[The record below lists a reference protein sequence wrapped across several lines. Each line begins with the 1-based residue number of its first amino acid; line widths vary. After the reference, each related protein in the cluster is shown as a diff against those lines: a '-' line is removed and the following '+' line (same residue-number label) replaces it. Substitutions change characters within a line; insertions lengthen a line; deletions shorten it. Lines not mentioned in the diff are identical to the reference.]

1 MNPAQIQIQ
10 IENEMESRGIDSYR
24 RKVQLNIEKGRASD
38 NSYAVHLIKA
48 GLQPLSDEI
57 QKFVDR
63 AWRGKP
69 GPKAIAAKLL
79 QKFPNQDVVAYI
91 TWKAVLDLVS
101 SEKATATAVSIKIGS
116 LLEDE
121 LRFSVFQQNDPK
133 FFQTLKNHISDTK
146 HPGYRRTM
154 MLGHMRNYGYEF
166 ERWSKE
172 DKLRVGLKLIEL
184 LMHSVGLVKMATRG
198 NFHNKTRKTYLE
210 FTEEAMTW
218 IKRQRSNRLAAYPLL
233 MPCLIQP
240 RDWPDGGFY
249 SERLRRIKE
258 VKTADTIYLN
268 DLRNKKP
275 IAFYESLNALQGT
288 EWAVNEKVLEI
299 ANYCWNTSTPVGC
312 LIDAEAEPL
321 PPKPFDI
328 ADNEVA
334 RKKWRREASIIHD
347 LNAHNRA
354 KRFQCMMMLD
364 TSEKFSEGSF
374 WHVAQADFT
383 GRIYPVSGTFNPQTT
398 DLSRGLHHFKEGGP
412 IKNKKDADWLG
423 IAGANH
429 WGLNKKSFQERIEWA
444 YNEGKHIAIDVAG
457 NPEGY
462 VGLWSKADEPF
473 QFFAWCLEWSQ
484 YQEEGLGFISRH
496 PVLLD
501 GSNNGFQH
509 LAALTLDQ
517 DLAASVNLL
526 ASEEPQDLYNNIR
539 TNLIVNLAD
548 SDSRYA
554 KDWFNHR
561 ELITRKL
568 VKKPVMMIPYSGTVY
583 GIANT
588 VKDYVAKEKIE
599 FPWGTDSFKH
609 YFFLATKIKESVD
622 NVCPTASK
630 IMNYLNGIARC
641 FAKEDKTIEWTTP
654 SGFFVK
660 QSYFITKRKRIETK
674 LGYNRIDVALQENTK
689 DLDKKKTTQS
699 FPANFI
705 HSLDAA
711 NVHLALQKAKAKGLN
726 QFTTIHDCFG
736 APASDIEDFINCAK
750 ESFVEIYQD
759 YVLDDLY
766 NQAAKQLKDPAK
778 LPSPLEMGELHINE
792 VMSSPYVF
800 S

>member
-10 IENEMESRGIDSYR
+10 IENEMESRGFASYSNR
-24 RKVQLNIEKGRASD
+24 VQKNIEKGRASD
-38 NSYAVHLIKA
+38 NSYAIHLIKT
-48 GLQPLSDEI
+48 GLQPHSEAI

-79 QKFPNQDVVAYI
+79 QKFPDPDVVSYI

-101 SEKATATAVSIKIGS
+101 SEKATATAVAIKIGN

-121 LRFSVFQQNDPK
+121 LRFSVFEERNPK
-133 FFQTLKNHISDTK
+133 FFKVLKEHISDTQ
-146 HPGYRRTM
+146 HHGYRRTM
-154 MLGHMRNYGYEF
+154 MMGHMRNHGYEF
-166 ERWSKE
+166 QNWNKE

-184 LMHSVGLVKMATRG
+184 LMHSVGLVKMVTRG
-198 NFHNKTRKTYLE
+198 NFHKKTRKTYLE
-210 FTEEAMTW
+210 FTEESMEW
-218 IKRQRSNRLAAYPLL
+218 IKRQKSNRLAAYPLL

-240 RDWPDGGFY
+240 REWPDGGFY

-258 VKTADTIYLN
+258 VKSSDTIYLN
-268 DLRNKKP
+268 DLQNKRP
-275 IAFYESLNALQGT
+275 VAFYEALNALQNT
-288 EWAVNEKVLEI
+288 EWSVNQKVLDV
-299 ANYCWNTSTPVGC
+299 ANYCWNTNTPVGC
-312 LIDAEAEPL
+312 LIDAEPEPL

-328 ADNEVA
+328 AENDLA
-334 RKKWRREASIIHD
+334 RKKWRRAASIIHD

-364 TSEKFSEGSF
+364 TGEKFSTGSF
-374 WHVAQADFT
+374 YHVAQADFT

-398 DLSRGLHHFKEGGP
+398 DLSRGLHQFAEGGP
-412 IKNKKDADWLG
+412 IKNEKDAGWLG

-429 WGLNKKSFQERIEWA
+429 WGLNKKSFKERIDWA
-444 YNEGKHIAIDVAG
+444 YNEGKHMAIDVAG
-457 NPEGY
+457 NSEGF
-462 VGLWSKADEPF
+462 VGLWSKADDPF
-473 QFFAWCLEWSQ
+473 QFLAWCLEWSQ
-484 YQEEGLGFISRH
+484 FHDEGFGFISKH

-517 DLAASVNLL
+517 DLAVSVNLL

-548 SDSRYA
+548 SDSIYA
-554 KDWFNHR
+554 QDWFNQR

-568 VKKPVMMIPYSGTVY
+568 IKKPIMCIPYSGTIY
-583 GIANT
+583 GITNIII
-588 VKDYVAKEKIE
+588 DYVAKEKIE

-609 YFFLATKIKESVD
+609 YNFLAIKIKESVD
-622 NVCPTASK
+622 NICPTASNV
-630 IMNYLNGIARC
+630 MNYLNGIARC
-641 FAKEDKTIEWTTP
+641 FAKEDKIIEWTTP

-660 QSYFITKRKRIETK
+660 QNYLVTKSKQIETK
-674 LGYNRIDVALQENTK
+674 FGHSKVRLHLAENTK
-689 DLDKKKTTQS
+689 DVDKKKTTQS

-750 ESFVEIYQD
+750 ESFVQIYQD

-778 LPSPLEMGELHINE
+778 LPSPLDMGELHISE
-792 VMSSPYVF
+792 VMSAPYVF

>member
-1 MNPAQIQIQ
+1 MNPTKIQIQ

-24 RKVQLNIEKGRASD
+24 KRIKTNIEKGRASE

-79 QKFPNQDVVAYI
+79 QKFPDQDVVSYI
-91 TWKAVLDLVS
+91 TWKAVIDLVS
-101 SEKATATAVSIKIGS
+101 NEKATATAVSIKIGN

-121 LRFSVFQQNDPK
+121 LRFSVFEERDSR
-133 FFQTLKNHISDTK
+133 FFQVLNEHISDTK
-146 HPGYRRTM
+146 HPVYRRTM
-154 MLGHMRNYGYEF
+154 MMGHMRNKGYEF
-166 ERWSKE
+166 QGWNKE
-172 DKLRVGLKLIEL
+172 DKLRIGLKLIEL
-184 LMHSVGLVKMATRG
+184 LMQSVGLVKMVTRG

-210 FTEEAMTW
+210 FTEESMEW
-218 IKRQRSNRLAAYPLL
+218 IKRQKSSRLAAYPLL

-240 RDWPDGGFY
+240 REWPDGGFY

-258 VKTADTIYLN
+258 VKTSDTIYLN
-268 DLRNKKP
+268 DLRSKTP
-275 IAFYESLNALQGT
+275 TAFYEALNALQGT
-288 EWAVNEKVLEI
+288 EWSVNEKVLDV
-299 ANYCWNTSTPVGC
+299 ANYCWNTNTPVGC
-312 LIDAEAEPL
+312 LIDAEPEPL

-328 ADNEVA
+328 ATNDLA
-334 RKKWRREASIIHD
+334 RKRWRRQASIIHD

-364 TSEKFSEGSF
+364 TGEKFSSNSF

-398 DLSRGLHHFKEGGP
+398 DLSRGLHQFAEGGP
-412 IKNKKDADWLG
+412 IKNEKDAGWLG

-429 WGLNKKSFQERIEWA
+429 WGLNKKSFKERIEWA
-444 YNEGKHIAIDVAG
+444 YNEGKHMAIDVAG

-462 VGLWSKADEPF
+462 VGLWSKADNPF
-473 QFFAWCLEWSQ
+473 QFLSWCLEWNQ
-484 YQEEGLGFISRH
+484 FHEEGFGFISKH

-526 ASEEPQDLYNNIR
+526 ASEKPQDLYDNIR
-539 TNLIVNLAD
+539 INLIDNLTD
-548 SDSRYA
+548 SDNRYA
-554 KDWFNHR
+554 KDWLIHK

-568 VKKPVMMIPYSGTVY
+568 IKKPIMCIPYSGTVY
-583 GIANT
+583 GISNII
-588 VKDYVAKEKIE
+588 KDYVAKEKID
-599 FPWGTDSFKH
+599 FPWGSDSFKH
-609 YFFLATKIKESVD
+609 YHYLAIKIKKSVD
-622 NVCPTASK
+622 NVCPTASNV
-630 IMNYLNGIARC
+630 MNYLNSIARC
-641 FAKEDKTIEWTTP
+641 FAKEDKMIEWTTP
-654 SGFFVK
+654 SRFFVK
-660 QSYFITKRKRIETK
+660 QNYLMTKSKRIKTK
-674 LGYNRIDVALQENTK
+674 IGSSSMLVSLQENTK
-689 DLDKKKTTQS
+689 NLDKKKTTQS

-711 NVHLALQKAKAKGLN
+711 NVHLALQKTKAKGLN

-759 YVLDDLY
+759 YVLDNLY
-766 NQAAKQLKDPAK
+766 NQAAKQLKDPSK
-778 LPSPLEMGELHINE
+778 LPSPLDMGKLHINE
-792 VMSSPYVF
+792 VMSAPYVF

>member
-10 IENEMESRGIDSYR
+10 IENEMESRGFASYSNR
-24 RKVQLNIEKGRASD
+24 VQKNIEKGRASD
-38 NSYAVHLIKA
+38 NSYAIHLIKT
-48 GLQPLSDEI
+48 GLQPHSEAI

-79 QKFPNQDVVAYI
+79 QKFPDPDVVSYI

-101 SEKATATAVSIKIGS
+101 SEKATATAVAIKIGN

-121 LRFSVFQQNDPK
+121 LRFSVFEERNPK
-133 FFQTLKNHISDTK
+133 FFKVLKEHISDTQ
-146 HPGYRRTM
+146 HHGYRRTM
-154 MLGHMRNYGYEF
+154 MMGHMRNHGYEF
-166 ERWSKE
+166 QNWNKE

-184 LMHSVGLVKMATRG
+184 LMHSVGLVKMVTRG

-210 FTEEAMTW
+210 FTEESMEW
-218 IKRQRSNRLAAYPLL
+218 IKRQKSNRLAAYPLL

-240 RDWPDGGFY
+240 REWPDGGFY

-258 VKTADTIYLN
+258 VKSSDTIYLN
-268 DLRNKKP
+268 DLQNKRP
-275 IAFYESLNALQGT
+275 VAFYEALNALQNT
-288 EWAVNEKVLEI
+288 EWSVNQKVLDV
-299 ANYCWNTSTPVGC
+299 ANYCWNTNTPVGC
-312 LIDAEAEPL
+312 LIDAEPEPL

-328 ADNEVA
+328 AENDLA
-334 RKKWRREASIIHD
+334 RKKWRRAASIIHD

-364 TSEKFSEGSF
+364 TSEKFSTGSF

-398 DLSRGLHHFKEGGP
+398 DLSRGLHQFAEGGP
-412 IKNKKDADWLG
+412 IKNEKDAGWLG

-429 WGLNKKSFQERIEWA
+429 WGLSKKSFKERIEWA
-444 YNEGKHIAIDVAG
+444 YNEGKHMAIDVAG
-457 NPEGY
+457 NSEGF
-462 VGLWSKADEPF
+462 VGLWSKADDPF
-473 QFFAWCLEWSQ
+473 QFLAWCLEWSQ
-484 YQEEGLGFISRH
+484 FHDEGFGFISKH

-517 DLAASVNLL
+517 DLAVSVNLL

-548 SDSRYA
+548 SDSIYA
-554 KDWFNHR
+554 QDWFNQR

-568 VKKPVMMIPYSGTVY
+568 IKKPIMCIPYSGTIY
-583 GIANT
+583 GITNIII
-588 VKDYVAKEKIE
+588 DYVAKEKIE

-609 YFFLATKIKESVD
+609 YNFLAIKIKESVD
-622 NVCPTASK
+622 NICPTASNV
-630 IMNYLNGIARC
+630 MNYLNGIARC
-641 FAKEDKTIEWTTP
+641 FAKEDKIIEWTTP

-660 QSYFITKRKRIETK
+660 QNYLVTKSKQIETK
-674 LGYNRIDVALQENTK
+674 FGHSKVRLHLAENTK
-689 DLDKKKTTQS
+689 DVDKKKTTQS

-750 ESFVEIYQD
+750 ESFVQIYQD

-766 NQAAKQLKDPAK
+766 NQAAKQLKDPVK
-778 LPSPLEMGELHINE
+778 LPSPLDMGELHISE
-792 VMSSPYVF
+792 VMSAPYVF

>member
-24 RKVQLNIEKGRASD
+24 KKVQSNIEKGRASD
-38 NSYAVHLIKA
+38 NTYAVHLIKA
-48 GLQPLSDEI
+48 GLQPHSDAIKE
-57 QKFVDR
+57 FVDR

-79 QKFPNQDVVAYI
+79 QQFANPDVVSYI

-101 SEKATATAVSIKIGS
+101 SEKATATAVAIKIGN

-121 LRFSVFQQNDPK
+121 LRFTVFQKKDPK
-133 FFQTLKNHISDTK
+133 LFKVLKNHISDTK
-146 HPGYRRTM
+146 HHGYRRTM
-154 MLGHMRNYGYEF
+154 MMGHMRNHGYEF
-166 ERWSKE
+166 QNWNKE

-184 LMHSVGLVKMATRG
+184 LMHSVGLVKMVTRG

-210 FTEEAMTW
+210 FTEESMTW
-218 IKRQRSNRLAAYPLL
+218 IKRQKSNRLAAYPLL
-233 MPCLIQP
+233 MPCLIKP
-240 RDWPDGGFY
+240 REWPDGGFY

-258 VKTADTIYLN
+258 VKTSDTIYLN

-275 IAFYESLNALQGT
+275 TAFYESLNALQNT
-288 EWAVNEKVLEI
+288 EWSVNKKVLEI
-299 ANYCWNTSTPVGC
+299 ANYCWDTNTPVGC
-312 LIDAEAEPL
+312 LIDAEPEPL

-328 ADNEVA
+328 AENDLA
-334 RKKWRREASIIHD
+334 RKKWRRAASIIHD

-364 TSEKFSEGSF
+364 TSEKFSTGSF
-374 WHVAQADFT
+374 YHVAQADFT

-398 DLSRGLHHFKEGGP
+398 DLSRGLHQFAEGGP
-412 IKNKKDADWLG
+412 IKNEKDANWLG

-429 WGLNKKSFQERIEWA
+429 WGLNKKSFKERIDWA
-444 YNEGKHIAIDVAG
+444 YNEGKHMAVDVAG
-457 NPEGY
+457 NPESY
-462 VGLWSKADEPF
+462 VGLWSKADDPF
-473 QFFAWCLEWSQ
+473 QFLAWCLEWSQ
-484 YQEEGLGFISRH
+484 FHDEGFGFISRH

-548 SDSRYA
+548 SDSIYA
-554 KDWFNHR
+554 QDWFNQR

-568 VKKPVMMIPYSGTVY
+568 IKKPIMCIPYSGTIY
-583 GIANT
+583 GITNIII
-588 VKDYVAKEKIE
+588 DYVAKEKIE

-609 YFFLATKIKESVD
+609 YHFLAIKIKESVD
-622 NVCPTASK
+622 NVCPTASNV
-630 IMNYLNGIARC
+630 MNYLNGIARC
-641 FAKEDKTIEWTTP
+641 FAKEDKIIEWTTP

-660 QSYFITKRKRIETK
+660 QNYLITKSKQIETK
-674 LGYNRIDVALQENTK
+674 FGHSKVRLHLAENTK

-750 ESFVEIYQD
+750 ESFVQIYQD

-766 NQAAKQLKDPAK
+766 NQAAKQLRDPAK
-778 LPSPLEMGELHINE
+778 LPSPLDMGELHISE
-792 VMSSPYVF
+792 VMSAPYVF